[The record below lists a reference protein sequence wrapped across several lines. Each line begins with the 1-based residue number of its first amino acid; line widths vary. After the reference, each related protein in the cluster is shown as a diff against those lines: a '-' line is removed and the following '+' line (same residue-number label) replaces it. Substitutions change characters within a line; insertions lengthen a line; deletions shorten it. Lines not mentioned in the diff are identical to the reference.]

1 MIHYKWIADF
11 YYIFRNSS
19 KEVELKY
26 KIVLVTD
33 YDSE

>member
-1 MIHYKWIADF
+1 MIHYKWTAYF

-19 KEVELKY
+19 KEVEHKY

-33 YDSE
+33 YDNE